1 MRKIRFFSL
10 AMVLLLAFASFA
22 ACGPV
27 VDPDNGQE
35 VDETKTQLY
44 VYVAQWGFGTEWF
57 KQAKTEYEEL
67 NKDREFE
74 KGKKGIQI
82 IPQYRQSNLSVSEIR
97 GDKINDVFFLEAVP
111 YYSYTMPCRV
121 IREATVLSIMP
132 SCLTNTNGI
141 SMPQEK

>member
-44 VYVAQWGFGTEWF
+44 VYVAQWGFGTERF
-57 KQAKTEYEEL
+57 KQAKTEYE
-67 NKDREFE
+67 
-74 KGKKGIQI
+74 
-82 IPQYRQSNLSVSEIR
+82 
-97 GDKINDVFFLEAVP
+97 
-111 YYSYTMPCRV
+111 
-121 IREATVLSIMP
+121 
-132 SCLTNTNGI
+132 
-141 SMPQEK
+141 

>member
-1 MRKIRFFSL
+1 MKKVRIFSL

-74 KGKKGIQI
+74 KAKKVYKSYRNIGRATCRFRKSAEIKSTKCFSSKPFRITATIQKNCLPISQVISWAI
-82 IPQYRQSNLSVSEIR
+82 IRTKKAR
-97 GDKINDVFFLEAVP
+97 
-111 YYSYTMPCRV
+111 
-121 IREATVLSIMP
+121 P
-132 SCLTNTNGI
+132 S
-141 SMPQEK
+141 KAR

>member
-10 AMVLLLAFASFA
+10 TMVLLLAFASFA

-82 IPQYRQSNLSVSEIR
+82 IPQYRQSNLSVSELR
-97 GDKINDVFFLEAVP
+97 GDKINEVFFIEAVP
-111 YYSYTMPCRV
+111 YYSY
-121 IREATVLSIMP
+121 
-132 SCLTNTNGI
+132 
-141 SMPQEK
+141 